1 MEKTPRF
8 MLNGGRA
15 NGVDTMMRTAIVL
28 LALLAP
34 ATVMAQQ
41 ASQDQ
46 MQMGTPE
53 ERAACRPDVRRH
65 CSNLD
70 FSKGDTHLGCL
81 KLNREKLSKSCKD
94 VLAKHGQ

>member
-1 MEKTPRF
+1 MEKPRSR
-8 MLNGGRA
+8 LNGGRA

-28 LALLAP
+28 VALLVPGVA
-34 ATVMAQQ
+34 MAQQ
-41 ASQDQ
+41 AAPDQ

-53 ERAACRPDVRRH
+53 ERAACRPDVRKH

-70 FSKGDTHLGCL
+70 ISKGDTHLGCL
-81 KLNREKLSKSCKD
+81 KLNREKLTKACKD